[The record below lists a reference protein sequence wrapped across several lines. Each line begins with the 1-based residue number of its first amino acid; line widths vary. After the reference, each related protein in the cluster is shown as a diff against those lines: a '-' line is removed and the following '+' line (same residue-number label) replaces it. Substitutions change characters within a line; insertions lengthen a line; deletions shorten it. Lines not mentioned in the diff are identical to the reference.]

1 MNWVPFLCSENIN
14 NNFFMSN
21 FKFIIMNNLRNRVNL
36 IGNLGMDP
44 EVKELE
50 SGKKFARLSIATSE
64 SYTNSN
70 GEKVKNTEWHNI
82 VAWGPKAT
90 FAEKYLKK
98 GTEVA
103 IEGKLTHRSFDDS
116 KGNKKYITE
125 IVINEFLM
133 LRNTKSAS

>member
-1 MNWVPFLCSENIN
+1 
-14 NNFFMSN
+14 
-21 FKFIIMNNLRNRVNL
+21 MNNLRNRVNL

-64 SYTNSN
+64 IYTNSK
-70 GEKVKNTEWHNI
+70 GEQIKNTEWHNL
-82 VAWGPKAT
+82 VAWDHKAV

-98 GTEVA
+98 GTEIA
-103 IEGKLTHRSFDDS
+103 IEGKLTHRSFDGSDGS
-116 KGNKKYITE
+116 KKYITE

>member
-1 MNWVPFLCSENIN
+1 
-14 NNFFMSN
+14 MSN
-21 FKFIIMNNLRNRVNL
+21 LKFIIMNNLRNRVNL